1 MRPAAR
7 RERPNPGHVAEV
19 APIAGGENLWSD
31 ERKRP
36 LILPIGMHFPGLC
49 AKMPYGLCS
58 AAGQTS

>member
-1 MRPAAR
+1 MDRAM
-7 RERPNPGHVAEV
+7 
-19 APIAGGENLWSD
+19 AGGEDLWSD